1 MKSTHI
7 RPTALLLALLMVL
20 SLTGCGTPA
29 TESPETEYTPDYT
42 VLEGKTDLMA
52 TALET
57 AGYSKFGE
65 FSIRSRGAGTFA
77 DYSQLHSD
85 PLSTADYALGLRKL
99 SEQIRSDTTGLEAFA
114 SKVTELYGFRTAFDP
129 PHTGQG
135 SFEEAMAALFRAS
148 GENEDPGEALK
159 LGRQL
164 TKAAKAA
171 LTDYLWAAAAA
182 LEQNRQACAGVSQK
196 EWEALAEFRMTAPA
210 ARDVSGIRTAY
221 RAWKKVDETALLASG
236 QQLIAAS
243 ARLVRE
249 LSGLRK
255 LTRSGAAVTVETP
268 AGLIILGSVGDDTYE
283 NTAAFLHIDPGG
295 SDIYKGTVAAGSSA
309 GSPISVLIDLGGNDT
324 YHAGEGCG
332 ATQGCGILGT
342 GLLFDMAGDDRYEGN
357 QLSQGAAHVGTGLLF
372 DACGNDSYTATTS
385 CQGSATYGFALN
397 IDTDG
402 DDRYYA
408 RGYAQAY
415 AGNRGMAFL
424 VNRNG
429 ADEYIADPAVDGW
442 KELAYD
448 QFPKVAGNW
457 SQGCGAGNRSFDP
470 EGRNGL
476 SGGVA
481 ALIDL
486 GGQPDRYTGG
496 IWVMGVGYWSG
507 VGLLLDS
514 GGPDIY
520 DSKYYCQGS
529 VAHCGAGILVDMG
542 SDDDIHAMIR
552 ENGVDAGQGAAL
564 GFVWD
569 YGTALFVN
577 EAGNDTYAAQAISCG
592 VSWAAYDS
600 AGPEKQKYSYAI
612 FLDSG
617 GKDNYSQLREPAYGY
632 GRGGFFLDT
641 DGTDSYSQTGR
652 RNGRI
657 LFDDSTKGGVFLDHR
672 QTDDTPAGAA
682 FFWEEA
688 KIKYGYWKETLE

>member
-1 MKSTHI
+1 MKQPYI
-7 RPTALLLALLMVL
+7 RLIALLLALQTVL
-20 SLTGCGTPA
+20 SFAGCAANTAP
-29 TESPETEYTPDYT
+29 PETEYTPDYT
-42 VLEGKTDLMA
+42 VLEGTTDLMT
-52 TALET
+52 TALEK
-57 AGYSKFGE
+57 AGYDRFG
-65 FSIRSRGAGTFA
+65 FFAPLRRGAGTFQ
-77 DYSQLHSD
+77 DYALLHAH
-85 PLSTADYALGLRKL
+85 PLDTADYALGLRKL
-99 SEQIRSDTTGLEAFA
+99 SEQIKSDTTGLGEFA
-114 SKVTELYGFRTAFDP
+114 GAVTEQYGFRTVFSTSA
-129 PHTGQG
+129 TGQG
-135 SFEEAMAALFRAS
+135 SFEEAMAALFLAA
-148 GENEDPGEALK
+148 GQNEVSADALA
-159 LGRQL
+159 LGKQL

-182 LEQNRQACAGVSQK
+182 LEQNRQARAGISPT
-196 EWEALAEFRMTAPA
+196 EWDALAAFCMTAPA
-210 ARDVSGIRTAY
+210 TKDISGIRTAY
-221 RAWKKVDETALLASG
+221 DAWKKVDENALMASG

-243 ARLVRE
+243 AKLARE
-249 LSGLRK
+249 LSGIRK
-255 LTRSGAAVTVETP
+255 LTRGSAAVTAETP
-268 AGLIILGSVGDDTYE
+268 AGRIIIGSTGDDQYKDTK
-283 NTAAFLHIDPGG
+283 AFLHIDPGG
-295 SDIYKGTVAAGSSA
+295 NDTYEGSVAASFSVNC
-309 GSPISVLIDLGGNDT
+309 PISVLIDLGGNDT
-324 YHAGEGCG
+324 YHAGEAC
-332 ATQGCGILGT
+332 APTQGCGILGT
-342 GLLFDMAGDDRYEGN
+342 GLLYDMGGDDRYDAN
-357 QLSQGAAHVGTGLLF
+357 QLSQGAAHVGTGMLF
-372 DACGNDSYTATTS
+372 DAGGNDSYTATTS

-397 IDTDG
+397 IDTGG
-402 DDRYYA
+402 DDRYCA

-424 VNRNG
+424 INRQG
-429 ADEYIADPAVDGW
+429 ADEYTVEPFVEKGW
-442 KELAYD
+442 ENLAYD

-457 SQGCGAGNRSFDP
+457 SQGCGAGNRNFDP

-476 SGGVA
+476 SGGIA

-486 GGQPDRYTGG
+486 GPESDRYTGG

-507 VGLLLDS
+507 VGLLLD
-514 GGPDIY
+514 GGGSDIY

-529 VAHCGAGILVDMG
+529 VAHCGAAMLLDMG
-542 SDDDIHAMIR
+542 SGDDIHCMLR
-552 ENGVDAGQGAAL
+552 KNGVDGGQGAAL

-641 DGTDSYSQTGR
+641 DGTDTYGQAGR

-657 LFDDSTKGGVFLDHR
+657 LFDDNTKGGVFMDHR
-672 QTDDTPAGAA
+672 QEADTPAGAA